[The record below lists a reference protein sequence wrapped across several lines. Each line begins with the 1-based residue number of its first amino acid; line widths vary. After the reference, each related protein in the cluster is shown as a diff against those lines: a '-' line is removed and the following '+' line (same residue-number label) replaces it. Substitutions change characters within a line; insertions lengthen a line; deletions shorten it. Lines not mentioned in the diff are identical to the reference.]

1 MPIRTLD
8 VGPLTWSYRE
18 ALPNGPSDRRPV
30 LFLHGLVSQ
39 GYSWR
44 NVLPGLTDKGL
55 RCIAPDW
62 IGSGASAKPEPH
74 EFGYSPEA
82 FMDALGDFIDAL
94 DLGADGGPGTLSIVA
109 QGFLGSVGLQ
119 YALRNPDRIHRLVVV
134 NAPVF
139 SGAALPFKIKQMGWP
154 LVGDMMVQDPLL
166 VDRTLEGGGGY
177 VVADADLDI
186 YRKPFLK
193 SSVAGRALKVV
204 IQKLNLAV
212 TASELE
218 AGFKTWQKP
227 VLVLWGDRDPWLPIG
242 EAEAFA
248 KSLPDGNFVPLVE
261 VGHYPQED
269 WHEKV
274 IEAIGPFLSKL

>member
-1 MPIRTLD
+1 MPIQTLD
-8 VGPLTWSYRE
+8 VGSLTWSYRE

-30 LFLHGLVSQ
+30 LLLHGLVSQ
-39 GYSWR
+39 SYGWR

-62 IGSGASAKPEPH
+62 IGSGASAKPEPY

-82 FMDALGDFIDAL
+82 FIEALGAFIDAL
-94 DLGADGGPGTLSIVA
+94 DLGEPGTISIVA
-109 QGFLGSVGLQ
+109 QGFLGSIGLQ
-119 YALRNPDRIHRLVVV
+119 YALRNPDRIHRLAIL

-139 SGAALPFKIKQMGWP
+139 VGASLPFKIKQMGWP

-177 VVADADLDI
+177 VVSDEDLDI

-193 SSVAGRALKVV
+193 SSVAGRALKVM
-204 IQKLNLAV
+204 IQKLDLAN
-212 TASELE
+212 TTQELE
-218 AGFKTWQKP
+218 TGFKAWQKP
-227 VLVLWGDRDPWLPIG
+227 VLVAWGDRDPWLPIDQ
-242 EAEAFA
+242 AEAFA
-248 KSLPDGNFVPLVE
+248 KTLPDGDFTPLAE
-261 VGHYPQED
+261 VGHYPQQD

-274 IEAIGPFLSKL
+274 IEAIAPFLAKL